1 MLKQIKIMQ
10 MMMMTKK
17 WITVLLLF
25 ILPLITFSQKKD
37 FGIWYG
43 ISAEHKLTKK
53 LELDL
58 STKIRTFSN
67 AAKIEQV
74 FLEGGLAYELNKYL
88 AIAGSY
94 RLTKNIEQNN
104 SYYFRHKVML
114 DIKGSMPAGDFSFS
128 CRLRFQNA
136 IKTYIKDVRDK
147 YPDYTGRVK
156 LKAIYKTP
164 TFPVNPYIYV
174 ESFCPVFSDK
184 ERTIEKTRYA
194 AGAELRILKQHSVE
208 VEYIFQRDYL
218 PHISDINIISLNY
231 NIRF

>member
-1 MLKQIKIMQ
+1 
-10 MMMMTKK
+10 MMMTKK
-17 WITVLLLF
+17 WLTVLLLF

-43 ISAEHKLTKK
+43 VSAEHKLTRK
-53 LELDL
+53 LEIDL
-58 STKIRTFSN
+58 STNIRTFSN

-74 FLEGGLAYELNKYL
+74 FLEGGLAYELNKHL

-94 RLTKNIEQNN
+94 RLTKNIEHNN

-114 DIKGSMPAGDFSFS
+114 DIKGTMPAGDFSFS
-128 CRLRFQNA
+128 CRLRFQTA
-136 IKTYIKDVRDK
+136 IKTYIRDENDK
-147 YPDYTGRVK
+147 YPNYTGRVK

-164 TFPVNPYIYV
+164 TFPVNPYVYV
-174 ESFCPVFSDK
+174 ESFSPMFSDK
-184 ERTIEKTRYA
+184 TRTIEKNRYA

>member
-1 MLKQIKIMQ
+1 

-17 WITVLLLF
+17 WLTVLLLF

-43 ISAEHKLTKK
+43 VSAEHKLTRK
-53 LELDL
+53 LEIDL
-58 STKIRTFSN
+58 STNIRTFSK

-74 FLEGGLAYELNKYL
+74 FLEGGLAYELNKHL

-94 RLTKNIEQNN
+94 RLTKNIEHNN

-114 DIKGSMPAGDFSFS
+114 DIKGTMPAGDFSFS
-128 CRLRFQNA
+128 CRLRFQTA
-136 IKTYIKDVRDK
+136 IKTYIRDENDK
-147 YPDYTGRVK
+147 YPNYTGRVK

-164 TFPVNPYIYV
+164 TFPVNPYVYV
-174 ESFCPVFSDK
+174 ESFSPMFSDK
-184 ERTIEKTRYA
+184 TRTIEKNRYA

-218 PHISDINIISLNY
+218 PHISDINIISINY
-231 NIRF
+231 NFKF

>member
-1 MLKQIKIMQ
+1 
-10 MMMMTKK
+10 MMMTKK
-17 WITVLLLF
+17 WLTVLLLF
-25 ILPLITFSQKKD
+25 ILPLITYSQKKD

-43 ISAEHKLTKK
+43 VSAEHKLTKK

-58 STKIRTFSN
+58 STKIRTFNN
-67 AAKIEQV
+67 AAKVEQV
-74 FLEGGLAYELNKYL
+74 FLEGGLTYELNKYL

-104 SYYFRHKVML
+104 LYYFRHKVML

-128 CRLRFQNA
+128 CRLRFQTA
-136 IKTYIKDVRDK
+136 IKTYIKDEIDK
-147 YPDYTGRVK
+147 YPDYTSRIK
-156 LKAIYKTP
+156 LKAIYKTQ
-164 TFPVNPYIYV
+164 TFPVNPYIYM
-174 ESFCPVFSDK
+174 ESFSPMFSDK
-184 ERTIEKTRYA
+184 ERTIEKIRYT

-218 PHISDINIISLNY
+218 PNISDINIISINY

>member
-1 MLKQIKIMQ
+1 

-17 WITVLLLF
+17 WLTVLLLF

-43 ISAEHKLTKK
+43 VSAEHKLTRK
-53 LELDL
+53 LEIDL
-58 STKIRTFSN
+58 STNIRTFSN

-74 FLEGGLAYELNKYL
+74 FLEGGLAYELNKHL

-94 RLTKNIEQNN
+94 RLTKNIEHNN

-114 DIKGSMPAGDFSFS
+114 DIKGTMPAGDFSFS
-128 CRLRFQNA
+128 CRLRFQTA
-136 IKTYIKDVRDK
+136 IKTYIRDENDK
-147 YPDYTGRVK
+147 YPNYTGRVK

-164 TFPVNPYIYV
+164 TFPVNPYVYV
-174 ESFCPVFSDK
+174 ESFSPMFSDK
-184 ERTIEKTRYA
+184 TRTIEKNRYA

>member
-1 MLKQIKIMQ
+1 

-17 WITVLLLF
+17 WLTVLLLF

-43 ISAEHKLTKK
+43 VSAEHKLTKK

-58 STKIRTFSN
+58 STNIRTFSN

-74 FLEGGLAYELNKYL
+74 FLEGGLAYELNKHL

-94 RLTKNIEQNN
+94 RLTKNIEHNN

-114 DIKGSMPAGDFSFS
+114 DIKGTMPAGDFSFS
-128 CRLRFQNA
+128 CRLRFQTA
-136 IKTYIKDVRDK
+136 IKTYIRDENDK
-147 YPDYTGRVK
+147 YPNYTGRVK

-164 TFPVNPYIYV
+164 TFPVNPYVYV
-174 ESFCPVFSDK
+174 ESFSPMFSDK
-184 ERTIEKTRYA
+184 TRTIEKNRYA

>member
-1 MLKQIKIMQ
+1 
-10 MMMMTKK
+10 MMMTKK
-17 WITVLLLF
+17 WLTVLLLF

-43 ISAEHKLTKK
+43 VSAEHKLTKK

-58 STKIRTFSN
+58 STNIRTFSN

-74 FLEGGLAYELNKYL
+74 FLEGGLAYELNKHL

-94 RLTKNIEQNN
+94 RLTKNIEHNN

-114 DIKGSMPAGDFSFS
+114 DIKGTMPAGDFSFS
-128 CRLRFQNA
+128 CRLRFQTA
-136 IKTYIKDVRDK
+136 IKTYIRDENDK
-147 YPDYTGRVK
+147 YPNYTGRVK

-164 TFPVNPYIYV
+164 TFPVNPYVYV
-174 ESFCPVFSDK
+174 ESFSPMFSDK
-184 ERTIEKTRYA
+184 TRTIEKNRYA